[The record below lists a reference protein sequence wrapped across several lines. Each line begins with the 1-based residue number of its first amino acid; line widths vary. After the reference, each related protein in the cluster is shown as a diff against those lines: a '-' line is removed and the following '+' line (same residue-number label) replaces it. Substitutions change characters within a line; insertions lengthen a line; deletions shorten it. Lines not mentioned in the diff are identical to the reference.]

1 LAAPNATPLAGRRV
15 VVTRSPEQAAE
26 LIRELEQLGA
36 QVLLL
41 PAVAFSDP
49 DGPAPLDQAIA
60 SFAQFDWLLFTSR
73 NAVHFF
79 AKRCRALGAPQAGK
93 LGGESASGPRVAAVG
108 PATAE
113 AAASEGYRVEY
124 VAREFRGAALAAELG
139 PRLEGKRVLLPR
151 SDRAGSDLP
160 ASLRANG
167 AEVTEVVAYQTL
179 APEGFHPS
187 VVEAI
192 RRGEVD
198 VVTLMSP
205 SAFHHLAEQVGA
217 ENLSEVTRR
226 VALAAIGPVTSA
238 AIREAGVP
246 VAIEAR
252 EATGAALVAAIA
264 DYFAQRQPSGVKSS

>member
-1 LAAPNATPLAGRRV
+1 MAAPNATPLAGRRV
-15 VVTRSPEQAAE
+15 VVTRAPEQAGE
-26 LIRELEQLGA
+26 LIRVLEQLGA

-49 DGPAPLDQAIA
+49 AGPAPLDQAIA

-113 AAASEGYRVEY
+113 AAAQEGFRVDY
-124 VAREFRGAALAAELG
+124 VAREFRGAALAAELA
-139 PRLEGKRVLLPR
+139 PRLKGKRVLLPR
-151 SDRAGSDLP
+151 SDRAGADLP
-160 ASLRANG
+160 AALRANG
-167 AEVTEVVAYQTL
+167 AEVMDVVAYQTT
-179 APEGFHPS
+179 APEGFHS
-187 VVEAI
+187 GVVEAI

-198 VVTLMSP
+198 VITLMSP

-217 ENLSEVTRR
+217 ENLREVTRR

-238 AIREAGVP
+238 AICEAGLP

-252 EATGAALVAAIA
+252 ESTGAALVAAIA
-264 DYFAQRQPSGVKSS
+264 DYISQRRPSGVKSS